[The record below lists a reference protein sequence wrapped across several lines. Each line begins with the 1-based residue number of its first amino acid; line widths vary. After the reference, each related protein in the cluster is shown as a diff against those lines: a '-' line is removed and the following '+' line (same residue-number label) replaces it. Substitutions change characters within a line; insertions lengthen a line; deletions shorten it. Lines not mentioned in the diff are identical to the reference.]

1 MDRWIMKDRLR
12 GPCICRDVLHMGT
25 LFYGRQ
31 VRVAITVADDGYA
44 HPLRKTALLGNPRRA
59 VLRLGESQ

>member
-1 MDRWIMKDRLR
+1 
-12 GPCICRDVLHMGT
+12 MGT

-31 VRVAITVADDGYA
+31 MRVAITVADDGYA

-59 VLRLGESQ
+59 VLRLGGSQ